1 MGRKN
6 IVLQI
11 SAILA
16 LIVLFA
22 VPLSTA
28 YGQNYNNNNS
38 NNNNRNN
45 NNSNNNNNNNRNNN
59 NSNNNNNNNGGNRGG
74 GGSTGGGVF
83 IDANGVL
90 QRVLVD
96 DGVPLL
102 MSNCSCS
109 SFASESASVVR

>member
-38 NNNNRNN
+38 NNNNNN
-45 NNSNNNNNNNRNNN
+45 FKNNKNHRRKNRGFKPK
-59 NSNNNNNNNGGNRGG
+59 NNGN
-74 GGSTGGGVF
+74 
-83 IDANGVL
+83 
-90 QRVLVD
+90 Q
-96 DGVPLL
+96 
-102 MSNCSCS
+102 
-109 SFASESASVVR
+109 